1 MKQIKYVLPILL
13 LGNLLCMMD
22 VSIMTIVLPEIQTAF
37 KVSLTNLSWTLNIY
51 TIVFA
56 TFIIPFGRLA
66 EKIGRNKF
74 VFMGLI
80 IFGIGSLLTGA
91 STNLVLMLI
100 ARTIQSIG
108 AASIIPTSMVIGLEI
123 SNQQNRHKIVAALAG
138 VQGLAVALG
147 PSIGGFVSQYWGW
160 RWVFFINVPLV
171 VLDLLLYPLALSM
184 RNESKDTLSIDWF
197 GAGLSI
203 IMLFSLSLGLIKGN
217 SWGWHSTGI
226 LGLFITA
233 GCSLILFILLEQR
246 LKSPMINMSLFESR
260 NFDGAG
266 ISLVLCNFFL
276 GGMAII
282 IPTFL
287 TRVHG
292 ESELHAALLITPY
305 SIAVMISVI
314 ITSLFV
320 KKINNKV
327 LISLGFILIGSSY
340 YLLATMNIDHH
351 YTDLIIAA
359 IMLGIG
365 YGLVA
370 ATANIL
376 AVADFHGSKLTDSQ
390 SVANVLRQV
399 GMVLA
404 IAVFMTILSNN
415 IDSAKQKTLTY
426 SEGQVTALSLSAKSK
441 AAVQHR
447 LQKKLNPKNTNVT
460 ESNHSVKFNSI
471 HVSRETIQRL
481 SQKVYHHKLQIVSQK
496 IKVPVSKVPLSVKH
510 QLKTAVSQAVQQQVH
525 KKAINLNGQIQLT
538 INQIKHHLKQQLN
551 HAFLKVY
558 GSMIWLPFLS
568 LLVIPMFKFSREVLK

>member
-266 ISLVLCNFFL
+266 ISLVLCNFFW
-276 GGMAII
+276 
-282 IPTFL
+282 
-287 TRVHG
+287 V
-292 ESELHAALLITPY
+292 
-305 SIAVMISVI
+305 VW
-314 ITSLFV
+314 
-320 KKINNKV
+320 
-327 LISLGFILIGSSY
+327 
-340 YLLATMNIDHH
+340 
-351 YTDLIIAA
+351 
-359 IMLGIG
+359 
-365 YGLVA
+365 
-370 ATANIL
+370 
-376 AVADFHGSKLTDSQ
+376 
-390 SVANVLRQV
+390 
-399 GMVLA
+399 
-404 IAVFMTILSNN
+404 
-415 IDSAKQKTLTY
+415 
-426 SEGQVTALSLSAKSK
+426 
-441 AAVQHR
+441 
-447 LQKKLNPKNTNVT
+447 
-460 ESNHSVKFNSI
+460 
-471 HVSRETIQRL
+471 
-481 SQKVYHHKLQIVSQK
+481 
-496 IKVPVSKVPLSVKH
+496 PLSFPH
-510 QLKTAVSQAVQQQVH
+510 
-525 KKAINLNGQIQLT
+525 
-538 INQIKHHLKQQLN
+538 
-551 HAFLKVY
+551 F
-558 GSMIWLPFLS
+558 
-568 LLVIPMFKFSREVLK
+568 

>member
-1 MKQIKYVLPILL
+1 VTDDIAQLSLPRKVAFQSTLFANASRRILMKQIKYVLPILL

-266 ISLVLCNFFL
+266 ISLVLCNFFW
-276 GGMAII
+276 
-282 IPTFL
+282 
-287 TRVHG
+287 V
-292 ESELHAALLITPY
+292 
-305 SIAVMISVI
+305 VW
-314 ITSLFV
+314 
-320 KKINNKV
+320 
-327 LISLGFILIGSSY
+327 
-340 YLLATMNIDHH
+340 
-351 YTDLIIAA
+351 
-359 IMLGIG
+359 
-365 YGLVA
+365 
-370 ATANIL
+370 
-376 AVADFHGSKLTDSQ
+376 
-390 SVANVLRQV
+390 
-399 GMVLA
+399 
-404 IAVFMTILSNN
+404 
-415 IDSAKQKTLTY
+415 
-426 SEGQVTALSLSAKSK
+426 
-441 AAVQHR
+441 
-447 LQKKLNPKNTNVT
+447 
-460 ESNHSVKFNSI
+460 
-471 HVSRETIQRL
+471 
-481 SQKVYHHKLQIVSQK
+481 
-496 IKVPVSKVPLSVKH
+496 PLSFPH
-510 QLKTAVSQAVQQQVH
+510 
-525 KKAINLNGQIQLT
+525 
-538 INQIKHHLKQQLN
+538 
-551 HAFLKVY
+551 F
-558 GSMIWLPFLS
+558 
-568 LLVIPMFKFSREVLK
+568 